1 MWRDISKNL
10 RIETSR
16 PLRKGGFGTVY
27 SGQYNGMPVAVKE
40 LKKRLDNRQQND
52 YFLPEL
58 EVSEKLKAINCE
70 YLVEIL
76 DVYPS
81 VAEFKANP
89 NVGNTAYIVMEL
101 CSGDF
106 RAYLKE
112 YKVSKV
118 DMNQGMY
125 IIRSIAE
132 GVKALH
138 ALDIAHRD
146 IKPDNIFYLK
156 TQNYILFKLGDF
168 ALCKN

>member
-1 MWRDISKNL
+1 
-10 RIETSR
+10 
-16 PLRKGGFGTVY
+16 
-27 SGQYNGMPVAVKE
+27 MPVAVKE
-40 LKKRLDNRQQND
+40 LKKFLDNRQQNT

-58 EVSEKLKAINCE
+58 EVSEKLKEIKCE
-70 YLVEIL
+70 YVVKIF

-81 VAEFKANP
+81 VAEFKGNP
-89 NVGNTAYIVMEL
+89 NLSNTAYIVMEL

-106 RAYLKE
+106 RGYLKE
-112 YKVSKV
+112 YKIQKV

-156 TQNYILFKLGDF
+156 TQNSVLFKLGDF
-168 ALCKN
+168 GLGKK

>member
-1 MWRDISKNL
+1 
-10 RIETSR
+10 
-16 PLRKGGFGTVY
+16 
-27 SGQYNGMPVAVKE
+27 MPVAVKE
-40 LKKRLDNRQQND
+40 LKKFLDNRQQNT

-70 YLVEIL
+70 YLVKIL
-76 DVYPS
+76 DVFPS
-81 VAEFKANP
+81 VVEFKANP

-112 YKVSKV
+112 YRISKV

-138 ALDIAHRD
+138 SLDVAHRD

-156 TQNYILFKLGDF
+156 TQNNILFKLGDF
-168 ALCKN
+168 GLGKS